1 MITYSTALIKEM
13 IVHFVG
19 NPSQDEPLTI
29 SEAHLE
35 INDNNHEILV
45 DYLLKS
51 FKPEAF
57 YHFAPG
63 NLVYDGINM
72 IFKNAGEF
80 IKASEQIASHLYD
93 VSSHPKILSGDLF
106 VAHIEKVNVNGEFFD
121 AIVLLKA
128 EQEDKFLQVEWAGNQ
143 STVEFSEAYRL
154 DRVDK
159 ACLILS
165 AEPGDGYRVL
175 VVDKTNGN
183 NAEAQYWVDAF
194 LELEAVEDSYHH
206 TSQYMNMTREFVKEQ
221 LPEDF
226 QVNASEQ
233 IALLNRT
240 SKFFKEKDAFEFNN
254 FADEVL
260 KQPEVVSAFKK
271 FTDSYNNNEEG
282 DHSITEAFDINKTA
296 VKKHAGMFK
305 SILKLDKNF
314 HVYVHGNRQL
324 IEKGF
329 DEEKGMNYYKLFFS
343 NEAAT

>member
-19 NPSQDEPLTI
+19 NPSLDEPLTI
-29 SEAHLE
+29 SETQLE

-51 FKPEAF
+51 FKPEAY

-63 NLVYDGINM
+63 NLVYDAINM
-72 IFKNAGEF
+72 IFKNSGEF
-80 IKASEQIASHLYD
+80 NKASEQIASHLYD

-106 VAHIEKVNVNGEFFD
+106 VAQIEKVNVNSEFYD

-128 EQEDKFLQVEWAGNQ
+128 ESEDKFLQVEWAGNQ

-154 DRVDK
+154 DRIDK

-165 AEPGDGYRVL
+165 ADPGDGYRVL

-206 TSQYMNMTREFVKEQ
+206 TAQYMNMTREFVKEQ

-260 KQPEVVSAFKK
+260 KQPEVVSAFRK
-271 FTDSYNNNEEG
+271 FTDSYNTEDG
-282 DHSITEAFDINKTA
+282 DHSVTEAFDINQTA

-329 DEEKGMNYYKLFFS
+329 DDEKGMNYYKLYFS

>member
-29 SEAHLE
+29 SETELE
-35 INDNNHEILV
+35 INDNKHEVFL
-45 DYLLKS
+45 DYLLKY
-51 FKPEAF
+51 FKPEAYF
-57 YHFAPG
+57 HFAPG
-63 NLVYDGINM
+63 NLVYDAINT
-72 IFKNAGEF
+72 IFKSSGEF
-80 IKASEQIASHLYD
+80 IKATDQIASHLYD
-93 VSSHPKILSGDLF
+93 VSAHPKILSGDLF
-106 VAHIEKVNVNGEFFD
+106 VAHIEKVNVNNEFYD
-121 AIVLLKA
+121 AVVLLKA

-143 STVEFSEAYRL
+143 SSVSFSEAYRL
-154 DRVDK
+154 ERVDK

-165 AEPGDGYRVL
+165 AEPADGYRVL
-175 VVDKTNGN
+175 VIDKTNGN

-206 TSQYMNMTREFVKEQ
+206 TQQYMNLTRDFVKEQ
-221 LPEDF
+221 MPEDF
-226 QVNASEQ
+226 QVNAAEQ

-260 KQPEVVSAFKK
+260 KQPEVVSAFRK
-271 FTDSYNNNEEG
+271 FTDNYNEDG
-282 DHSITEAFDINKTA
+282 DHSVTEAFDINQTA

-329 DEEKGMNYYKLFFS
+329 DDEKGMSFYKLYFS
-343 NEAAT
+343 SEAAT

>member
-29 SEAHLE
+29 SEAPLE